1 MKGNKKMAKLRL
13 EKVGGQWYLI
23 NKTSGK
29 ILASTTK
36 ETQKALR
43 YIALTGG
50 SQFTLEVV

>member
-1 MKGNKKMAKLRL
+1 MAKLRL
-13 EKVGGQWYLI
+13 EKVDGQWYLI

-29 ILASTTK
+29 ILAKTTE

-43 YIALTGG
+43 HIALTGG

>member
-1 MKGNKKMAKLRL
+1 MAKLRL